1 LLCHQWLLIATGH
14 NLAIQDA
21 MDGLDMLVGNLSATD
36 ERDPQDARG
45 W

>member
-1 LLCHQWLLIATGH
+1 LIAKG
-14 NLAIQDA
+14 NNFAIWNPT
-21 MDGLDMLVGNLSATD
+21 DGFYMLVGNLSATD

>member
-1 LLCHQWLLIATGH
+1 M
-14 NLAIQDA
+14 N
-21 MDGLDMLVGNLSATD
+21 GLNMLVGNFTATD